1 MHRFHASLL
10 PVPLA
15 LWIAIKSPNNITRLK
30 LRMIPKITDKRH
42 GLNFAIA
49 SNKRMGIQEAK
60 APYRVRK
67 TSTKTSNT

>member
-1 MHRFHASLL
+1 
-10 PVPLA
+10 
-15 LWIAIKSPNNITRLK
+15 
-30 LRMIPKITDKRH
+30 MIPKITDNRH

-67 TSTKTSNT
+67 TSTKTSKA